1 MSSALIVPRAPHVS
15 DEGALRREVALVCV
29 RLYERG
35 LIAGQDGNVSVRLDR
50 DRILVTPAGLCKV
63 DVRPDALVEISL
75 DGAVRAGGGTPS
87 SEVGMHLRIYARR
100 ADVRAVVHA
109 HPPVATGFAVAGEDF
124 LAGVLPEIIFQM
136 GGVPLVPYATPG
148 TPAVADALEPYLPG
162 HDAFLMASHGA
173 TTVGPTLTVAHQRME
188 SLEHA
193 ARIILTAR
201 TLGRVNE
208 LSASQMEELTAA
220 RAAATAGRP
229 GSPVT
234 TRGDADRAAR
244 DGC

>member
-1 MSSALIVPRAPHVS
+1 MTGDA
-15 DEGALRREVALVCV
+15 GLRQEVVRVCA

-35 LIAGQDGNVSVRLDR
+35 LIAGQDGNVSVRLDAHR
-50 DRILVTPAGLCKV
+50 VLVTPAGLSKV
-63 DVRPDALVEISL
+63 DVTPEALVVLTL
-75 DGAVRAGGGTPS
+75 DGRRVQGAHQPS

-100 ADVRAVVHA
+100 PDVAAVVHA

-124 LAGVLPEIIFQM
+124 LAGVLPEIIYQM

-148 TPAVADALEPYLPG
+148 TPAVADAFEPYLER

-173 TTVGPTLTVAHQRME
+173 TTVGPTLAVAHQRME

-201 TLGRVNE
+201 TLGRVNA
-208 LSASQMEELTAA
+208 LSDDQVDALTAA
-220 RAAATAGRP
+220 RAASLAG
-229 GSPVT
+229 
-234 TRGDADRAAR
+234 TRAPA
-244 DGC
+244 